1 LVVGDGQR
9 GTSQIRCLNC
19 TTVIAGSLLLS
30 IAFRLDAR
38 WRRHFALSLALAL
51 VIGVA
56 FVAWFLAP
64 NALFG
69 LGNKVFFAVMI
80 VWLIAPARHVRTV
93 ARAAE

>member
-1 LVVGDGQR
+1 MASVARRKSDA
-9 GTSQIRCLNC
+9 ILNC

-56 FVAWFLAP
+56 FVAWFLSP

-80 VWLIAPARHVRTV
+80 GWLIAPARHVRTV

>member
-1 LVVGDGQR
+1 MR
-9 GTSQIRCLNC
+9 SLNC

-56 FVAWFLAP
+56 FVAWFFARP
-64 NALFG
+64 THCSVFG
-69 LGNKVFFAVMI
+69 TGFSS
-80 VWLIAPARHVRTV
+80 PS
-93 ARAAE
+93 